1 MYVPGQQVP
10 SYGGNAAPAPSSH
23 TTTTNAGFW
32 ECPQCSWVNKTIH
45 SSCKACGHQAPPGT
59 LPQPQPQPHV
69 PAVPPVVVPSYIP
82 PSTTTTT
89 TRPPSTSTGMPTA
102 VHTQHAPSFSTTTT
116 AGNSSHNTGAY
127 VPVVVPP
134 NTTPTTTNNTI
145 IYTPPPATAPS
156 HNNTTVTATA
166 YVPPSAPL
174 EPEGGIYQPPSA
186 PTTTVTTTTTT
197 PPPPPS
203 ILHTRDPFC
212 VPAEVNAI
220 LNKCSA
226 DVAGSRMYVAHFP
239 CNECAKVIIQS
250 KLSEVIY
257 MQHTSPN
264 EDKYK
269 ASRILFE
276 MAGIKTR
283 QHIPEVPYVNLNFQ
297 SAMPSQE
304 MAAAIP
310 QEDDEREAAMI
321 PKILNPED
329 NPKHDTKL
337 KELLLREAN
346 YDPTQTPT
354 TKRTNYLSWDDYF
367 MAMAFLTAR
376 RSKDP
381 NTQVGAC
388 IVDSDKR
395 IIGVGYNGFPR
406 YCSDDHLPWARD
418 SSLPDLHKKYFYVVH
433 AECNAILNKC
443 SHSVKGATL
452 YVALFPCHDCAKII
466 IQSGIAEVVYLSDQ
480 YHDTDSTRASRIM
493 FQMAGV
499 QLRQHIPHSHVVDIP
514 LTASQRRLSSTE
526 DHNDKDTTTT
536 DDTK

>member
-1 MYVPGQQVP
+1 MDDMSKATTALNSASHKTTSIEPPLKRTKITDQ
-10 SYGGNAAPAPSSH
+10 APTVSPPPSS
-23 TTTTNAGFW
+23 
-32 ECPQCSWVNKTIH
+32 
-45 SSCKACGHQAPPGT
+45 SSSDLSNAPPTSPTSPVFQTPLSKTPLSSSSSSHATCCNHPSFKSPLSKSGIRNLLKT
-59 LPQPQPQPHV
+59 EANYDCDNPGNTQKRANYLAWDDYFM
-69 PAVPPVVVPSYIP
+69 AVASLSSQRSKDPNTPTGACIVDDENRITGIGYN
-82 PSTTTTT
+82 
-89 TRPPSTSTGMPTA
+89 GMPRGCSDDMLPWNMNDA
-102 VHTQHAPSFSTTTT
+102 R
-116 AGNSSHNTGAY
+116 NS
-127 VPVVVPP
+127 P
-134 NTTPTTTNNTI
+134 N
-145 IYTPPPATAPS
+145 
-156 HNNTTVTATA
+156 
-166 YVPPSAPL
+166 
-174 EPEGGIYQPPSA
+174 
-186 PTTTVTTTTTT
+186 TTTTTT

-239 CNECAKVIIQS
+239 CNECAKVIVQS